1 MSTNIDY
8 HVTIKDMP
16 EGERPRE
23 RLQHY
28 GAGALSNA
36 ELLAIILRTGVRG
49 QSTVSLSTQIL
60 VKFDGLAGLARAS
73 LAEICTVKGLGVAK
87 AAQLQAA
94 FELGRRL
101 SVAAPHEKPQIS
113 SPADAANLV
122 MLEMSR
128 LEQEQLRVL
137 LLDTRNRV
145 LTTSTIYQGSL
156 NSSLVRIA
164 ELFRE
169 AIRHNCAALIIV
181 HNHPSGDPTPSVED
195 ANLTRQAIQAGKLLN
210 IEVLDHIVIG
220 QQRFVSLKE
229 RNLGFS

>member
-1 MSTNIDY
+1 A
-8 HVTIKDMP
+8 KF
-16 EGERPRE
+16 EG
-23 RLQHY
+23 
-28 GAGALSNA
+28 
-36 ELLAIILRTGVRG
+36 
-49 QSTVSLSTQIL
+49 L
-60 VKFDGLAGLARAS
+60 VGLARTS
-73 LAEICTVKGLGVAK
+73 LAELCTVKGLGVAK

-145 LTTSTIYQGSL
+145 LSTATIYQGSL
-156 NSSLVRIA
+156 NSSLVRIG

-181 HNHPSGDPTPSVED
+181 HNHPSGDPAPSVED
-195 ANLTRQAIQAGKLLN
+195 VNLTRQAVQAGKLLN

-229 RNLGFS
+229 RKLGFR

>member
-1 MSTNIDY
+1 LPTQVDY
-8 HVTIKDMP
+8 HVTIKELP

-28 GAGALSNA
+28 GAGSLSNA

-49 QSTVSLSTQIL
+49 QSTIGLATRL
-60 VKFDGLAGLARAS
+60 LADFGGLAGLARTS
-73 LAEICTVKGLGVAK
+73 LAELCAINGLGIAK
-87 AAQLQAA
+87 AAQIQAA

-101 SVAAPHEKPQIS
+101 SVAAPHEKPRVS
-113 SPADAANLV
+113 SPADAANLL

-145 LTTSTIYQGSL
+145 LASPTIYQGSL
-156 NSSLVRIA
+156 NSSFVRVA

-169 AIRHNCAALIIV
+169 AIRHNCASIILA
-181 HNHPSGDPTPSVED
+181 HNHPSGDPAPSAADV
-195 ANLTRQAIQAGKLLN
+195 ALTRKVIEAGKLLS
-210 IEVLDHIVIG
+210 IEVLDHIIIG
-220 QQRFVSLKE
+220 DRRFVSLKE
-229 RNLGFS
+229 RKLGFD